1 MKIAICDNNEA
12 ELNRIRELL
21 EIYACDKGQKFFIKC
36 FTSSV
41 ELAST
46 AEFEKYDIYFLDIIM
61 PVMDGINLAREIRA
75 FDRFSPVIFL
85 TSSPEFAVES
95 YTVKAFNYLLKP
107 IIKEALYDTLD
118 DIIDT
123 FHKERNDTY
132 IIKNNSGIHKIY
144 LSDIMYAE
152 ALNRKVILYLS
163 DNEQVISTDIVSVLN
178 LINYGFVLI
187 FGIIVSFY
195 FAGIQWED
203 NKRLF
208 ILTTVLFVL
217 FQALFYVLLGENVL
231 FKCYPVL
238 IHIPLILIIR
248 YICHQNIYISFIAV
262 MSAYLMCTP
271 RKWFGT
277 LAKYIFPE
285 IPIIS
290 DVVTIVITIPLL
302 IVVIK
307 YISPYIIKLKEES
320 KNIISMFFLLPL
332 TYYIL
337 EYALTVYTNLLYTG
351 KAVIIEFMD
360 SFIVV
365 LYFFLSIV
373 TLSMSNKKNTAEREN
388 IILSAAAAQAE
399 KEISQLTDYQKQA
412 AIYRHDLRH
421 HMNFIQSCLAGNN
434 MQQALE
440 YINEIN
446 NNLDNTRITRYCS
459 NEAINLILSS
469 YINKAHDADIST
481 QISVTAT
488 DFSSYRITDLCSLLA
503 NALENAINSC
513 IKQCDNAAPKDNKRL
528 ITIKLFEK
536 ITKYAST

>member
-1 MKIAICDNNEA
+1 M
-12 ELNRIRELL
+12 
-21 EIYACDKGQKFFIKC
+21 
-36 FTSSV
+36 
-41 ELAST
+41 
-46 AEFEKYDIYFLDIIM
+46 
-61 PVMDGINLAREIRA
+61 
-75 FDRFSPVIFL
+75 
-85 TSSPEFAVES
+85 
-95 YTVKAFNYLLKP
+95 
-107 IIKEALYDTLD
+107 
-118 DIIDT
+118 
-123 FHKERNDTY
+123 
-132 IIKNNSGIHKIY
+132 
-144 LSDIMYAE
+144 
-152 ALNRKVILYLS
+152 
-163 DNEQVISTDIVSVLN
+163 TDIVSVLN

-285 IPIIS
+285 IPVIS

-360 SFIVV
+360 I
-365 LYFFLSIV
+365 
-373 TLSMSNKKNTAEREN
+373 
-388 IILSAAAAQAE
+388 
-399 KEISQLTDYQKQA
+399 
-412 AIYRHDLRH
+412 RH

-513 IKQCDNAAPKDNKRL
+513 IKQCDNAVSKDNKRL

-536 ITKYAST
+536 NNKICINIANTYFKEPRFHNQIPVNDEPDHGIGVRSIISVIEKYNGIYAFFTKDGTFYFQACI

>member
-1 MKIAICDNNEA
+1 M
-12 ELNRIRELL
+12 
-21 EIYACDKGQKFFIKC
+21 
-36 FTSSV
+36 
-41 ELAST
+41 
-46 AEFEKYDIYFLDIIM
+46 
-61 PVMDGINLAREIRA
+61 
-75 FDRFSPVIFL
+75 
-85 TSSPEFAVES
+85 
-95 YTVKAFNYLLKP
+95 
-107 IIKEALYDTLD
+107 
-118 DIIDT
+118 
-123 FHKERNDTY
+123 
-132 IIKNNSGIHKIY
+132 
-144 LSDIMYAE
+144 
-152 ALNRKVILYLS
+152 
-163 DNEQVISTDIVSVLN
+163 TDIVSVLN

-262 MSAYLMCTP
+262 MYAYLMCTP

-285 IPIIS
+285 IPVIS

-337 EYALTVYTNLLYTG
+337 EYALTVYTG

-373 TLSMSNKKNTAEREN
+373 TLSMSNKKIQQSVKTSYFPQLQLRLKKKYLSLQ
-388 IILSAAAAQAE
+388 IIRNRLRY
-399 KEISQLTDYQKQA
+399 TD
-412 AIYRHDLRH
+412 
-421 HMNFIQSCLAGNN
+421 M
-434 MQQALE
+434 
-440 YINEIN
+440 
-446 NNLDNTRITRYCS
+446 T
-459 NEAINLILSS
+459 
-469 YINKAHDADIST
+469 
-481 QISVTAT
+481 
-488 DFSSYRITDLCSLLA
+488 
-503 NALENAINSC
+503 
-513 IKQCDNAAPKDNKRL
+513 
-528 ITIKLFEK
+528 
-536 ITKYAST
+536 

>member
-1 MKIAICDNNEA
+1 M
-12 ELNRIRELL
+12 
-21 EIYACDKGQKFFIKC
+21 
-36 FTSSV
+36 
-41 ELAST
+41 
-46 AEFEKYDIYFLDIIM
+46 
-61 PVMDGINLAREIRA
+61 
-75 FDRFSPVIFL
+75 
-85 TSSPEFAVES
+85 
-95 YTVKAFNYLLKP
+95 
-107 IIKEALYDTLD
+107 
-118 DIIDT
+118 
-123 FHKERNDTY
+123 
-132 IIKNNSGIHKIY
+132 
-144 LSDIMYAE
+144 
-152 ALNRKVILYLS
+152 
-163 DNEQVISTDIVSVLN
+163 TDIVSVLN

-203 NKRLF
+203 NKCLF
-208 ILTTVLFVL
+208 ILTTVIFAL

-231 FKCYPVL
+231 YKCYPVL

-248 YICHQNIYISFIAV
+248 YICHQNIYISSIAV

-513 IKQCDNAAPKDNKRL
+513 IKQHDNAAPKDNKRL

-536 ITKYAST
+536 TTKYASIYPIHTLRNPDSATRFL

>member
-1 MKIAICDNNEA
+1 M
-12 ELNRIRELL
+12 
-21 EIYACDKGQKFFIKC
+21 
-36 FTSSV
+36 
-41 ELAST
+41 
-46 AEFEKYDIYFLDIIM
+46 
-61 PVMDGINLAREIRA
+61 
-75 FDRFSPVIFL
+75 
-85 TSSPEFAVES
+85 
-95 YTVKAFNYLLKP
+95 
-107 IIKEALYDTLD
+107 
-118 DIIDT
+118 
-123 FHKERNDTY
+123 
-132 IIKNNSGIHKIY
+132 
-144 LSDIMYAE
+144 
-152 ALNRKVILYLS
+152 
-163 DNEQVISTDIVSVLN
+163 TDIVSVLN

-285 IPIIS
+285 IPVIS

-469 YINKAHDADIST
+469 YINKA
-481 QISVTAT
+481 QIGRAHV
-488 DFSSYRITDLCSLLA
+488 
-503 NALENAINSC
+503 
-513 IKQCDNAAPKDNKRL
+513 
-528 ITIKLFEK
+528 
-536 ITKYAST
+536 